1 MEAKYMKN
9 DSPRKKSGTLSDSI
23 LDLSDDIFRA
33 VKLSIPPD
41 WLSSD
46 MTLAQLRLLLFLHT
60 EGPCR
65 MSAIATSL
73 GTTMPTITGTVDL
86 LVKKGLAVRR
96 DDPSDRRLVIIE
108 LSTSGVSMMD
118 EIWALGRAQMKK
130 LLHGLSTGELKKA
143 QEVAEI
149 LFRNV
154 TSDKNTQ

>member
-1 MEAKYMKN
+1 MKN
-9 DSPRKKSGTLSDSI
+9 DSPEKKSGTLMDSI

-65 MSAIATSL
+65 MSAIATYL

-86 LVKKGLAVRR
+86 LVKKGLAARR
-96 DDPSDRRLVIIE
+96 DDPSDRRLVIVE
-108 LSTSGVSMMD
+108 LSPSGVSMMD
-118 EIWALGRAQMKK
+118 EMWALGRAQMKK
-130 LLHGLSTGELKKA
+130 LLRGLSTEELKKA

-154 TSDKNTQ
+154 TVDRNKQ

>member
-1 MEAKYMKN
+1 M
-9 DSPRKKSGTLSDSI
+9 DSI

-33 VKLSIPPD
+33 VRLSIPPD

-86 LVKKGLAVRR
+86 LVKKGLAARR
-96 DDPSDRRLVIIE
+96 DDPSDRRLVIVE
-108 LSTSGVSMMD
+108 LSPSGVSMMD
-118 EIWALGRAQMKK
+118 EMWALGRAQMKK
-130 LLHGLSTGELKKA
+130 LLRGLSTEELKKA

-154 TSDKNTQ
+154 TVDRNMQ